1 VNTMRSRVVVS
12 LALPTALLAG
22 TFAALAQAPVDWQLG
37 FGVSAS
43 ETKARIVALHDHI
56 LLIGLGIVLV
66 VALSIAFALFRFRAS
81 RHPTAS
87 KVTRLPWL
95 EFGWTVVPVLVL
107 GAIAAP
113 SLQLLAYES
122 EIPDAGLTIK
132 VSGHQWFWRYSYPDN
147 GDFAYD
153 SIMLPPAAVAAGE
166 PRLLAVDNRMVVPV
180 GAVVRIQ
187 VTSSDVVHSFFMPA
201 LGLQIYAV
209 PGRLNETWTRVE
221 KAGVYYGQCNQV
233 CGLNHSFMPI
243 AIEAMAQTDFDA
255 WARDAATRFPAV
267 GAGPATTA
275 RATP

>member
-1 VNTMRSRVVVS
+1 MRGRGTVFLAFVS
-12 LALPTALLAG
+12 AMMLDARHG
-22 TFAALAQAPVDWQLG
+22 LAQAPANWQTS

-43 ETKARIVALHDHI
+43 ETKERIVALHDHI
-56 LLIGLGIVLV
+56 LLIGVCI
-66 VALSIAFALFRFRAS
+66 VALVAMLIGFALLRFRAS

-87 KVTRLPWL
+87 KVTRMPWL
-95 EFGWTVVPVLVL
+95 EFGWTIAPVLVL

-122 EIPDAGLTIK
+122 DIPDAQLTIK
-132 VSGHQWFWRYSYPDN
+132 ASGHQWFWRYSYPDN
-147 GDFAYD
+147 GGFAYD
-153 SIMLPPAAVAAGE
+153 SIMLPPASVPAGE

-201 LGLQIYAV
+201 LGLQIYAM

-221 KAGVYYGQCNQV
+221 KPGVYYGQCNQI

-243 AIEAMAQTDFDA
+243 AIEAMAQPDFDA
-255 WARDAATRFPAV
+255 WVRDAAMRYPVVSA
-267 GAGPATTA
+267 ATVSA
-275 RATP
+275 QVAK

>member
-1 VNTMRSRVVVS
+1 LLGLVS
-12 LALPTALLAG
+12 
-22 TFAALAQAPVDWQLG
+22 ALAIDVHLVFAQSPANWQTG

-56 LLIGLGIVLV
+56 LLIGVCIVVLV
-66 VALSIAFALFRFRAS
+66 AVLIGFALIRFRSS

-87 KVTRLPWL
+87 KVTRMPWL
-95 EFGWTVVPVLVL
+95 EFGWTVAPVLVL

-122 EIPDAGLTIK
+122 DIPVASLTVK

-147 GDFAYD
+147 GGIAYD
-153 SIMLPPAAVAAGE
+153 SIMLPPAAVPAGE

-201 LGLQIYAV
+201 LGLQIYAI
-209 PGRLNETWTRVE
+209 PGRLNETWTRVD
-221 KAGVYYGQCNQV
+221 KPGIYYGQCNQI

-243 AIEAMAQTDFDA
+243 VIEAMAQADFES
-255 WARDAATRFPAV
+255 WARDAAARYPVVSAAAPNAV
-267 GAGPATTA
+267 TA
-275 RATP
+275 PVQAAN